1 MLPHLPPLLHEE
13 EEEEAEPY
21 THHQKGPDRHQL
33 PTTESDM
40 LAKPLTPNFLLKR
53 NHFALEMKKKGGS
66 SPLDSANT
74 KHEQIEG
81 FALGPILYNN
91 FLKRNPRSLALLP

>member
-1 MLPHLPPLLHEE
+1 M
-13 EEEEAEPY
+13 
-21 THHQKGPDRHQL
+21 
-33 PTTESDM
+33 
-40 LAKPLTPNFLLKR
+40 
-53 NHFALEMKKKGGS
+53 GGS